1 MLQTWE
7 NQALGSMIIWFL
19 IVEVGNQDIVSQP
32 YVEGV

>member
-19 IVEVGNQDIVSQP
+19 IVEVVNQDLALSLLIK
-32 YVEGV
+32 